1 MSEEQTDETVEPARN
16 RATTE
21 DDPGAKPSSGTV
33 CCCTALGAPGR
44 GGSYKEKPHWMKGS
58 AQTVVGDVPQV
69 STRLQFRDHLGA
81 FVKRLAIRRMHY
93 RVKPGLYAV
102 GNPGPES
109 LVFVSANYKM
119 SFDRLRS
126 ELGGLDAWIVVLDTK
141 GINVWC
147 AAGKG
152 TFGTD
157 ELVNRLEQTRLPEIV
172 SQRKLIVPQLG
183 ATGVCGHEVRRRT
196 GFSVV
201 FGPVRAHDIPA
212 FLEAGM
218 TATPEMRRV
227 RFALR
232 DRLVLVPTELM
243 IFAKFVILIAVIR
256 FLVAGLGPGLFSID
270 RALSIGLG
278 STMLKCGA
286 LLAALAITP
295 ILLPWLPGR
304 AFALKGAWVGLAM
317 ALVVN
322 GYELARPGHFDSWL
336 TGVALLFLMPAAVS
350 FCAMLFTGASTYT
363 SFSGVRREMRIA
375 VPIQLTAAVLGVA
388 LLVAKNLLET

>member
-1 MSEEQTDETVEPARN
+1 MSEEKTDETVEPPHNAPMIK
-16 RATTE
+16 
-21 DDPGAKPSSGTV
+21 DDPGAKPSSGAV
-33 CCCTALGAPGR
+33 CCCATPRAPGR
-44 GGSYKEKPHWMKGS
+44 GGSYKEKPHWVEGS
-58 AQTVVGDVPQV
+58 VQTVVGDVPQV
-69 STRLQFRDHLGA
+69 STKLQFRDHLGA
-81 FVKRLAIRRMHY
+81 FVKRCAIRRMRY
-93 RVKPGLYAV
+93 RVKPGLYVV

-126 ELGGLDAWIVVLDTK
+126 ELGGLDAWIMVLDTK

-183 ATGVCGHEVRRRT
+183 ATGVCGHEVKRRT

-201 FGPVRAHDIPA
+201 FGPVRADDIPA

-232 DRLVLVPTELM
+232 DRLVVVPTELM

-256 FLVAGLGPGLFSID
+256 FLVAGFGPGLFSID

-278 STMLKCGA
+278 STMLKYGA
-286 LLAALAITP
+286 FLAALAITP

-304 AFALKGAWVGLAM
+304 AFALKGAWVGLAV

-322 GYELARPGHFDSWL
+322 GYELVLPGLFDSWL
-336 TGVALLFLMPAAVS
+336 TGVALLFLIPAAVS

-363 SFSGVRREMRIA
+363 SFSGVRREMRMA
-375 VPIQLTAAVLGVA
+375 VPLQFAAAFLGTA
-388 LLVAKNLLET
+388 LLAVEGFV

>member
-1 MSEEQTDETVEPARN
+1 
-16 RATTE
+16 
-21 DDPGAKPSSGTV
+21 
-33 CCCTALGAPGR
+33 
-44 GGSYKEKPHWMKGS
+44 MKDFIK
-58 AQTVVGDVPQV
+58 TVVGDVPQV
-69 STRLQFRDHLGA
+69 STRLQFRDHLGG
-81 FVKRLAIRRMHY
+81 FMKRCAIGRMRY

-102 GNPGPES
+102 GNSGPDS

-126 ELGGLDAWIVVLDTK
+126 ELSGLDAWIMVLDTK

-183 ATGVCGHEVRRRT
+183 AAGVCGHEVKRRT

-212 FLEAGM
+212 FLEAGI

-256 FLVAGLGPGLFSID
+256 LLIAGFGPGLFSIE
-270 RALSIGLG
+270 RALSIGIG
-278 STMLKCGA
+278 STVLKYGA
-286 LLAALAITP
+286 FWAALSITP

-304 AFALKGAWVGLAM
+304 AFALKGAWVGLAVVLL
-317 ALVVN
+317 LV
-322 GYELARPGHFDSWL
+322 GYELVSPGLFDSWL
-336 TGVALLFLMPAAVS
+336 TGLALLFLIPAAIS
-350 FCAMLFTGASTYT
+350 FAAMLFTGASTYT
-363 SFSGVRREMRIA
+363 SFSGVRREVRIA
-375 VPIQLTAAVLGVA
+375 APVQLAAAFLGVA
-388 LLVAKNLLET
+388 LLIVKGVV